1 MPSYMPWSEYKE
13 GLSFE
18 AWMKRIFKTQGD
30 SMAQDIKSLL
40 AEPEKMKQDDEMVVA
55 FSRREG
61 RRRANCHMKPES
73 ASVVRLAKPGSQL
86 ARFAIR
92 RCWLAKPTDDSVCEV
107 FTRPANT
114 GSVIGPMAWSAILVV
129 RLREPLNDYPES
141 SHDDPERAALSADS
155 VSSLF
160 GCDHDRVLVETV
172 CRDSCAEMVAKQ
184 KARLPNRGRGPERLR
199 GGRWQWKAFC
209 ESLQRLV
216 AAIFGFVELEA
227 SASPSTKFVVGLEP
241 VQPTSSD
248 DIVKARCSCVDGST
262 FPEWLSTNCRGLDY
276 RPVAPNTYFAEEEAI
291 IHCLVHAAKA
301 QLLTSLQH
309 CQITEADVLIGQKD
323 EEDPSVFQIAARL
336 AAKTNDK
343 GEWDG
348 ADKHRVMF
356 VIKKSKLEVLELG
369 RDSAQARYEL
379 WHHGHLHFVLS
390 APRASYACW
399 RMKVA
404 PKLDAAP
411 KLDDGCQEIEP
422 LFGIL
427 LSWVGSSFFAH
438 EALRRS
444 PSASVGVLSHL
455 FNSKIG
461 GHEQSNFTEPMPSA
475 SSAEPM
481 PSASSEPSDDR
492 RAAHSATVQ
501 NLLPSSPGS
510 SSDSSDP
517 GHLLELPPRASD
529 FAASEPRNNNV
540 WKKMMIGA
548 EQDLLKSLLGRRQ
561 MSLDE
566 EQAEVMQA
574 ILDSDKPLMHVP
586 ALAGTGKSVVLG
598 LLMDMMMISDR
609 YVIVLVP
616 SRVLRHETVITHHDG
631 KQAGLAEDVVD
642 ERVLWLGRQ
651 PTNLKSGNL
660 LTGSGMFADQLEER
674 VTEKLGVLPRLK
686 DIEKELTACKMEIQN
701 AKRQLELQK
710 ILPLGQSWCTLAD
723 FLPNVH
729 RFKRLLQNHMQL
741 VISGVVNRPLK
752 YVELLSKVKCIVAT
766 TDAFL
771 KWKAGQTKGMIGRTV
786 AKVAAR
792 SEGVLLD
799 EVEALD
805 VLPAVAALN
814 EHFKTCIFVGDE
826 NQKFQRRGAQ
836 SPRPFALAIGTAHG
850 AASQVLSQCDDVV
863 VIEETNKAYIPRERG
878 ISDWFDKDNDNI
890 ENLSGLT
897 LCKRCGPAITSFL
910 SALLAPMK
918 PQLADFKSSD
928 MAPATQLPH
937 NVLWLRVVDLGAVA
951 DESFARRARDL
962 LERPIDTRLSSAHL
976 SSRWWHDCYL
986 EHAAGISKK
995 ARKC

>member
-141 SHDDPERAALSADS
+141 SRDDLERAALSADS

-172 CRDSCAEMVAKQ
+172 CRHSCAEMVAQQ

-199 GGRWQWKAFC
+199 GGRWQWKACC

-411 KLDDGCQEIEP
+411 KLLDDGCQEIEP

-481 PSASSEPSDDR
+481 PSASSEPSDDH

-548 EQDLLKSLLGRRQ
+548 EQDLLKSCLGGDRCRWTRSRQ
-561 MSLDE
+561 
-566 EQAEVMQA
+566 
-574 ILDSDKPLMHVP
+574 
-586 ALAGTGKSVVLG
+586 
-598 LLMDMMMISDR
+598 R
-609 YVIVLVP
+609 
-616 SRVLRHETVITHHDG
+616 
-631 KQAGLAEDVVD
+631 
-642 ERVLWLGRQ
+642 
-651 PTNLKSGNL
+651 
-660 LTGSGMFADQLEER
+660 
-674 VTEKLGVLPRLK
+674 
-686 DIEKELTACKMEIQN
+686 
-701 AKRQLELQK
+701 
-710 ILPLGQSWCTLAD
+710 
-723 FLPNVH
+723 
-729 RFKRLLQNHMQL
+729 
-741 VISGVVNRPLK
+741 
-752 YVELLSKVKCIVAT
+752 
-766 TDAFL
+766 
-771 KWKAGQTKGMIGRTV
+771 
-786 AKVAAR
+786 
-792 SEGVLLD
+792 
-799 EVEALD
+799 
-805 VLPAVAALN
+805 
-814 EHFKTCIFVGDE
+814 
-826 NQKFQRRGAQ
+826 
-836 SPRPFALAIGTAHG
+836 
-850 AASQVLSQCDDVV
+850 
-863 VIEETNKAYIPRERG
+863 
-878 ISDWFDKDNDNI
+878 
-890 ENLSGLT
+890 
-897 LCKRCGPAITSFL
+897 
-910 SALLAPMK
+910 
-918 PQLADFKSSD
+918 
-928 MAPATQLPH
+928 
-937 NVLWLRVVDLGAVA
+937 
-951 DESFARRARDL
+951 
-962 LERPIDTRLSSAHL
+962 
-976 SSRWWHDCYL
+976 
-986 EHAAGISKK
+986 
-995 ARKC
+995 

>member
-1 MPSYMPWSEYKE
+1 M
-13 GLSFE
+13 
-18 AWMKRIFKTQGD
+18 
-30 SMAQDIKSLL
+30 
-40 AEPEKMKQDDEMVVA
+40 
-55 FSRREG
+55 
-61 RRRANCHMKPES
+61 
-73 ASVVRLAKPGSQL
+73 
-86 ARFAIR
+86 
-92 RCWLAKPTDDSVCEV
+92 
-107 FTRPANT
+107 
-114 GSVIGPMAWSAILVV
+114 
-129 RLREPLNDYPES
+129 
-141 SHDDPERAALSADS
+141 
-155 VSSLF
+155 
-160 GCDHDRVLVETV
+160 
-172 CRDSCAEMVAKQ
+172 
-184 KARLPNRGRGPERLR
+184 
-199 GGRWQWKAFC
+199 
-209 ESLQRLV
+209 
-216 AAIFGFVELEA
+216 
-227 SASPSTKFVVGLEP
+227 
-241 VQPTSSD
+241 
-248 DIVKARCSCVDGST
+248 
-262 FPEWLSTNCRGLDY
+262 
-276 RPVAPNTYFAEEEAI
+276 
-291 IHCLVHAAKA
+291 HAAKA

-336 AAKTNDK
+336 AAKTNDNQLEVE

-399 RMKVA
+399 RTLKVA

-455 FNSKIG
+455 FNLKIG

-481 PSASSEPSDDR
+481 PSASSEPSD

-574 ILDSDKPLMHVP
+574 ILDSDKPLMHVS

-616 SRVLRHETVITHHDG
+616 SRVLRHETVITHG

-642 ERVLWLGRQ
+642 ERVLWLGR
-651 PTNLKSGNL
+651 PPSKSGDLKSI
-660 LTGSGMFADQLEER
+660 GMFADQLEER

-686 DIEKELTACKMEIQN
+686 DIEKELIACKI
-701 AKRQLELQK
+701 
-710 ILPLGQSWCTLAD
+710 D
-723 FLPNVH
+723 
-729 RFKRLLQNHMQL
+729 
-741 VISGVVNRPLK
+741 
-752 YVELLSKVKCIVAT
+752 
-766 TDAFL
+766 
-771 KWKAGQTKGMIGRTV
+771 
-786 AKVAAR
+786 
-792 SEGVLLD
+792 
-799 EVEALD
+799 
-805 VLPAVAALN
+805 
-814 EHFKTCIFVGDE
+814 GD
-826 NQKFQRRGAQ
+826 
-836 SPRPFALAIGTAHG
+836 P
-850 AASQVLSQCDDVV
+850 
-863 VIEETNKAYIPRERG
+863 
-878 ISDWFDKDNDNI
+878 
-890 ENLSGLT
+890 
-897 LCKRCGPAITSFL
+897 
-910 SALLAPMK
+910 
-918 PQLADFKSSD
+918 
-928 MAPATQLPH
+928 
-937 NVLWLRVVDLGAVA
+937 
-951 DESFARRARDL
+951 
-962 LERPIDTRLSSAHL
+962 
-976 SSRWWHDCYL
+976 
-986 EHAAGISKK
+986 
-995 ARKC
+995 